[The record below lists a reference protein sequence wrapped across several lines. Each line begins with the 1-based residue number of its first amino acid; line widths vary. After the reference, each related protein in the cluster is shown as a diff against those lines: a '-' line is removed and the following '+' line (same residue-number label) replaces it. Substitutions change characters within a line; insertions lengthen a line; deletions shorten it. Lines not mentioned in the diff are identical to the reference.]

1 MFVSVASPISFIVA
15 QIISCIGNA
24 IGSLLCEL
32 ATAMSLFKILLVTNF
47 SMIFPYDPNQLGFS
61 VFRIAAAL
69 AFLPSASICAYQTY
83 MGQMMTNSLGYLI
96 KSANYP
102 LGIPYITFY
111 VIFWTVLCM
120 AMMSFAL
127 VYIPYYIKK
136 NLNSNSIQVAEA
148 GLVRKE
154 VNIKRILLGFLG
166 FSLSLAV
173 HVVLDRY
180 NMKKDN
186 LPQIYVAAISLNM
199 MLTYFLL
206 EKDVAIFIKRKY
218 LLRIPLISEMA
229 RGQTVNPVSG

>member
-1 MFVSVASPISFIVA
+1 
-15 QIISCIGNA
+15 
-24 IGSLLCEL
+24 
-32 ATAMSLFKILLVTNF
+32 
-47 SMIFPYDPNQLGFS
+47 
-61 VFRIAAAL
+61 
-69 AFLPSASICAYQTY
+69 
-83 MGQMMTNSLGYLI
+83 
-96 KSANYP
+96 
-102 LGIPYITFY
+102 
-111 VIFWTVLCM
+111 M